1 MLTWTDNMARSHCR
15 STNNYGYQYHFDIQT
30 TNPVLG
36 DNPVVNFEQVSCPSQ
51 AVTDYKQCQ
60 CAK

>member
-1 MLTWTDNMARSHCR
+1 MARSHCR